1 MSVNDDHDRETDSFP
16 TSCNVI
22 CGIDLESYH
31 PVEQQSHYGG
41 INILSNGTCHS
52 TPALPQVISDFVLKF
67 HDDVSVWDGTRGIY
81 GRNYT
86 SHRPK
91 TEPLSEELLNN
102 LREQYIAVKNCVTP
116 SSLRQGMQKELSK
129 FNRSLHQITDTITD
143 MQRKIEKCNKYRDAM
158 EIDEGQSDSVD
169 DFEEKIA
176 FLDEELDQ
184 LKRVK
189 SQLLAKITQKEVEI
203 WESDTGFIRRMAVL
217 RRIFGEEPLRGG
229 LLTKYCKEAE
239 NVVKDVYDA
248 DEKSMRTSM
257 LLYHVKRFY
266 VDSVVGSSH
275 LHKVESALKAIL
287 ENLQEAMNLVSTGS
301 RNSTTS
307 LFSSGQSPLMRKI
320 SGSQRREGERGPN
333 FRIRYVK
340 RLWNGIDGD
349 FRAALPYIAQTSM
362 KEVSK
367 EFVTADQYA
376 QLVHQSPCSTTNG
389 KIHSIFNSANS
400 VLPSF
405 TKIELSHALNRRAR
419 IAALQRFA
427 AQAYKEIT
435 MLYDCQEKIIEE
447 ALELVQ
453 KRMDEDNRANRML
466 VSRWEHLLGVA

>member
-1 MSVNDDHDRETDSFP
+1 MSAPDNHKQQMGSP
-16 TSCNVI
+16 ISCNVI

-52 TPALPQVISDFVLKF
+52 TPSLPQAISDFVLKL
-67 HDDVSVWDGTRGIY
+67 HNDVSVWDGTRGIY
-81 GRNYT
+81 GRDYS

-91 TEPLSEELLNN
+91 TEPLSEELLGS
-102 LREQYIAVKNCVTP
+102 LREQYIAVKACITP
-116 SSLRQGMQKELSK
+116 STLRQGMQKELSK
-129 FNRSLHQITDTITD
+129 FNRSLHQISDTISD
-143 MQRKIEKCNKYRDAM
+143 MQRKIEKCNKYRNAM
-158 EIDEGQSDSVD
+158 EIDEGQSESVD

-176 FLDEELDQ
+176 FLGEELDQ

-203 WESDTGFIRRMAVL
+203 WESDTGFIHRMALL

-229 LLTKYCKEAE
+229 LLSKYCKDAE
-239 NVVKDVYDA
+239 SVVKDVYEA

-266 VDSVVGSSH
+266 VDSVMGSSH

-287 ENLQEAMNLVSTGS
+287 ENLQEATNLLGNGGGS
-301 RNSTTS
+301 AVN
-307 LFSSGQSPLMRKI
+307 LLSSGQSPLMRKI
-320 SGSQRREGERGPN
+320 STTSRREGERGPN

-340 RLWNGIDGD
+340 RLWNGIDAD

-362 KEVSK
+362 KEVYK
-367 EFVTADQYA
+367 EFVAYDQQT
-376 QLVHQSPCSTTNG
+376 QLTQQSPCSLPSG
-389 KIHSIFNSANS
+389 KGHSIFNSANS

-419 IAALQRFA
+419 VAALHRFA
-427 AQAYKEIT
+427 AQAYKEIA
-435 MLYDCQEKIIEE
+435 MLYDCQEKIVRE

-453 KRMDEDNRANRML
+453 RRMDEDNRANRLL
-466 VSRWEHLLGVA
+466 VSRWEHLLGIA